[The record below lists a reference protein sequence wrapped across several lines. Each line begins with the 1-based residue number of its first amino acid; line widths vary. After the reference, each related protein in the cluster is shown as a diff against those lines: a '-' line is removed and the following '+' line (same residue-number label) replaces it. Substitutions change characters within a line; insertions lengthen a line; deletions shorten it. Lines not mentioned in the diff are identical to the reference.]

1 MASQYAERDARTC
14 ANCGAKNNE
23 NNKQCVSCGGAL

>member
-1 MASQYAERDARTC
+1 MNLVLKEARTC

-23 NNKQCVSCGGAL
+23 NNKTCIGCGAAL